1 MLPFLHRGRPRS
13 TDEDRAL
20 DEAIA
25 GVQLGLDEKRGR
37 WLLFLQDK
45 LAAHRAAAARQAAD
59 DPAHSAA
66 DGDSP
71 SEARDAG

>member
-1 MLPFLHRGRPRS
+1 MLPFLHRGRPRP

-45 LAAHRAAAARQAAD
+45 LTAHQSAAASQAEDDLAD
-59 DPAHSAA
+59 RGA
-66 DGDSP
+66 DGDP
-71 SEARDAG
+71 PPEARDAG